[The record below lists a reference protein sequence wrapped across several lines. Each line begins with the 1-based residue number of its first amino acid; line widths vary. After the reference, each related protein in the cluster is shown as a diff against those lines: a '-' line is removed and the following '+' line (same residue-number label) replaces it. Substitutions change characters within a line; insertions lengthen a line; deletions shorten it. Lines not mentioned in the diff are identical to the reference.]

1 MTRIGWRGS
10 GWGGEGH
17 GEVKRFRECYR
28 GPWCMEKPGRIKE
41 DQGVVERVRVGGEGQ
56 GRVMKA
62 VEGWGGRWK
71 GW

>member
-28 GPWCMEKPGRIKE
+28 GPWSMEKASEGLRGPGRS
-41 DQGVVERVRVGGEGQ
+41 GEGQ
-56 GRVMKA
+56 GA
-62 VEGWGGRWK
+62 VKRAREGSESQGGADARK
-71 GW
+71 I